1 MNSVPRIK
9 KWIFTILLKVFIM
22 GQNSGNKLNTNT
34 RAEKCDGII
43 IGRNPV
49 TEAIKAKKTI
59 DSVYINA
66 NAKGSISVIVNLCKE
81 NGIVVKRV
89 DDKKLDKMSGG
100 VSHQGV
106 IAMLGCAEYCS
117 VSDILDNAKQKGE
130 DPFIIIC
137 DEIEDPHNL
146 GAIIRTAE
154 AAGAHGIMIP
164 KRRSASLSS
173 TVYKTSAG
181 AASHVLVARVSNL
194 PSAID
199 ELKQNGVWIYGTD
212 ASGDDYTSVSL
223 KGAIA
228 LVIGSEGFGMGRLI
242 REKCDFLLKLPM
254 FGKVNSLNAS
264 VAAGIFMYEAV
275 RQRR

>member
-1 MNSVPRIK
+1 MGNNSNNK
-9 KWIFTILLKVFIM
+9 
-22 GQNSGNKLNTNT
+22 QNANTSTAKSG
-34 RAEKCDGII
+34 GIVV
-43 IGRNPV
+43 GRNPV
-49 TEAIKAKKTI
+49 AEAIKANKTI

-66 NAKGSISVIVNLCKE
+66 NAKGSINVIVNLCKE
-81 NGIVVKRV
+81 SGIVVKRV

-100 VSHQGV
+100 ASHQGV
-106 IAMLGCAEYCS
+106 IAVLGCSEYCS
-117 VSDILDNAKQKGE
+117 VSDILDNARNKGE

-154 AAGAHGIMIP
+154 AVGAHGIIIP

-181 AASHVLVARVSNL
+181 AVSHILVSRVSNL
-194 PSAID
+194 SSAID
-199 ELKQNGVWIYGTD
+199 ELKKNGVWIYGTD

-254 FGKVNSLNAS
+254 YGKVNSLNAS
-264 VAAGIFMYEAV
+264 VAAGVFMYEAV
-275 RQRR
+275 RQRRSD

>member
-1 MNSVPRIK
+1 MGYNS
-9 KWIFTILLKVFIM
+9 
-22 GQNSGNKLNTNT
+22 NNKLNTNSKT
-34 RAEKCDGII
+34 SQSEGII
-43 IGRNPV
+43 LGRNPV
-49 TEAIKAKKTI
+49 TEAIKANKTI

-66 NAKGSISVIVNLCKE
+66 NAKGSISVIVNLCRE

-100 VSHQGV
+100 ASHQGV
-106 IAMLGCAEYCS
+106 IAMLGCAEYCL
-117 VSDILDNAKQKGE
+117 VSDILDNARQKGE

-146 GAIIRTAE
+146 GE
-154 AAGAHGIMIP
+154 AVGVHGIIIP

-194 PSAID
+194 SSAID

-223 KGAIA
+223 KGAAA

-242 REKCDFLLKLPM
+242 KEKCDFLLKLPM
-254 FGKVNSLNAS
+254 FGKINSLNAS
-264 VAAGIFMYEAV
+264 VAAGVFMYEAV
-275 RQRR
+275 RQRRQQ